1 MTLNTEATI
10 TDVTLRSEI
19 TATLDVDNLAG
30 SDAKICQ
37 AARVSTVGTAAAETK
52 EAKGLI
58 NYLMR
63 DRHGSPFEH
72 GQLSFLVEAPIF
84 VAREFMRHRV
94 GWSYNET
101 SGRYRELEPVF
112 YMPSAHRPLTQT
124 GKPGRYRFEHGTQE
138 QYLSVEHSFGVIYR
152 AAYSHY
158 QQMLKD
164 GVAREVARSVLP
176 VGMYTSFYA
185 TCNPRSLMHFLGLR
199 TQSEFA
205 TFPSFPQEEIERV
218 AMYMEA
224 AFAEHFPLTWEAFLD
239 NGRVAP

>member
-1 MTLNTEATI
+1 VTI
-10 TDVTLRSEI
+10 SQRSEI
-19 TATLDVDNLAG
+19 TATLDLDNLAG

-37 AARVSTVGTAAAETK
+37 AARVSTLGSAAAESG
-52 EAKGLI
+52 EASGLI

-84 VAREFMRHRV
+84 VAREFMRHRS

-112 YMPSAHRPLTQT
+112 YVPDRTRPLVQE
-124 GKPGRYRFEHGTQE
+124 GKPGAYTFVDGTDE
-138 QYLSVEHSFGVIYR
+138 QYGITRAEHEQAYR
-152 AAYSHY
+152 TAWSSY
-158 QQMLKD
+158 QRMLKA
-164 GVAREVARSVLP
+164 GVAKEIARDVLP
-176 VGMYTSFYA
+176 VGLFTSFYA

-199 TQSEFA
+199 TRVPSA
-205 TFPSFPQEEIERV
+205 TFPSFPQQEIEKV
-218 AMYMEA
+218 AQDMEE
-224 AFAEHFPLTWEAFLD
+224 AFAEHFPLTYIAYTN

>member
-1 MTLNTEATI
+1 MSLNTSVAPAA
-10 TDVTLRSEI
+10 VTFRSSI
-19 TATLDVDNLAG
+19 TATLDAETVAG
-30 SDAKICQ
+30 SDAKICK

-52 EAKGLI
+52 EARGLI
-58 NYLMR
+58 NYLMKNK
-63 DRHGSPFEH
+63 HGSPFEH
-72 GQLSFLVEAPIF
+72 AQLSFLVEAPIF

-101 SGRYRELEPVF
+101 SGRYRELEPTF
-112 YMPSAHRPLTQT
+112 YMPLAHRPLVQV
-124 GKPGRYRFEHGTQE
+124 GKAGEYRFEHGTEE

-164 GVAREVARSVLP
+164 GVAREVARSILP
-176 VGMYTSFYA
+176 VGTYTSFYA

-199 TQSEFA
+199 TKSEFA

-218 AMYMEA
+218 AMDMEA

-239 NGRVAP
+239 NGRVCP